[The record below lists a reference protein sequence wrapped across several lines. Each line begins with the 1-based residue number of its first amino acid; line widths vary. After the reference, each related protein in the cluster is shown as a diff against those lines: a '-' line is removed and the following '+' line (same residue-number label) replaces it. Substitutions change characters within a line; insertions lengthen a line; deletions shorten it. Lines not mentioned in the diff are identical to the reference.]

1 LLNSWGLPHSCSQ
14 VGYLTRCGTEHG
26 KCQLGT
32 VPYRASKI
40 ITPKDL
46 ERFSQETL
54 AAKGQL
60 KCSNPDMD

>member
-1 LLNSWGLPHSCSQ
+1 
-14 VGYLTRCGTEHG
+14 
-26 KCQLGT
+26 LGT